1 METVVWKNK
10 VGAIIKYPKHFDVD
24 LVEKRHGITGNIMIG
39 LKYKN
44 IGHLFVFSC
53 PAQVKGRG
61 KRLIWYFLPIAVCV
75 KSCHHIVVNML

>member
-39 LKYKN
+39 LRYKN
-44 IGHLFVFSC
+44 IGHLF
-53 PAQVKGRG
+53 
-61 KRLIWYFLPIAVCV
+61 CV
-75 KSCHHIVVNML
+75 LMSRPSEGAGQETNL